1 MPWTRV
7 CRWSSSS
14 HPYRA
19 TSSALLNIWT
29 WSRNREP
36 PHTFITVL
44 LTEVLPT
51 GWWHPLVHNCFA
63 WQLKRLLLFRAGTA
77 VTGVPCVAQD

>member
-1 MPWTRV
+1 
-7 CRWSSSS
+7 
-14 HPYRA
+14 
-19 TSSALLNIWT
+19 
-29 WSRNREP
+29 
-36 PHTFITVL
+36 VL

-63 WQLKRLLLFRAGTA
+63 WRLKRLLLFRAGTA